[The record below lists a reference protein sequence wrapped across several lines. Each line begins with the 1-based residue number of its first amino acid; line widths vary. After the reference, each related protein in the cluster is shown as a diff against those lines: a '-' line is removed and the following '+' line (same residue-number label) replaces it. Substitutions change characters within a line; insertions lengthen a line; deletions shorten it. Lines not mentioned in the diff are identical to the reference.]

1 MTSDDQFF
9 FDYLASIPHDVRRY
23 SLQVADAIDRHVDHV
38 ADAVRDTLSHQLWLP
53 SSVRPSSKTRPCT
66 PHSQSLCDRV
76 RGWAARNRA
85 LSAAILAF
93 VGTTCVLYFG
103 SKKLRAKRRKARRAA
118 NGGRKEIIVIAGSP
132 HEPMT
137 RSIAADLDRRGY
149 IVYIT
154 VSSAEEEQL
163 VRSENR
169 PDIRPLWLDLATL
182 PSSPSEVQTS
192 LNEIHTMI
200 TQPHSPMP
208 GVSPHICQLSGLI
221 LVPSPNFVAGPVAT
235 IPPSTWVDTINTR
248 LLSPILTTQVFLPL
262 LTVRNTSGTII
273 LIYPSISSSLSA
285 PFSGPEVATVRALSG
300 FATSLRRELRL
311 LHHNNV
317 DLVELKLGNIDL
329 GPQYRAPNSH
339 IAGTEVLTWSVQQ
352 RALYG
357 PQYLNSI
364 EQRPVA
370 SAGPSMVRGS
380 PARALH
386 NAVLDALEP
395 TSRNI
400 FGKRA
405 AKTPVR
411 YAGRGARSYH
421 FIGRWTPP
429 GLVGWMLGLR
439 SGYAGYPSSSESS
452 SGSGSET
459 GWEKVDR

>member
-9 FDYLASIPHDVRRY
+9 FDYLAQIPNDVRRY
-23 SLQVADAIDRHVDHV
+23 SEQVADSINRHVDHA
-38 ADAVRDTLSHQLWLP
+38 ADAVRNTLSHQSWLP
-53 SSVRPSSKTRPCT
+53 SSVRPSPAFRPFS
-66 PHSQSLCDRV
+66 PRPQSLYDRV
-76 RGWAARNRA
+76 HDWAIRNRA
-85 LSAAILAF
+85 WSAAILAF
-93 VGTTCVLYFG
+93 VGTTGVLYFG
-103 SKKLRAKRRKARRAA
+103 SKKLRAKRRKAKRSA
-118 NGGRKEIIVIAGSP
+118 NGARKEIIVVAGSP

-163 VRSENR
+163 VRAENR

-182 PSSPSEVQTS
+182 PSSPSEIHSS
-192 LNEIHTMI
+192 LNEIHTLI
-200 TQPHSPMP
+200 TQPHAPMP
-208 GVSPHICQLSGLI
+208 GVPPHVCQLSGLI
-221 LVPSPNFVAGPVAT
+221 LVPSPKFAAGPVAT
-235 IPPSTWVDTINTR
+235 IPPSSWVDTINTR
-248 LLSPILTTQVFLPL
+248 LLSPILTTQLFLPL
-262 LTVRNTSGTII
+262 LTLRNTNSTII
-273 LIYPSISSSLSA
+273 LVYPSISSSLSA
-285 PFSGPEVATVRALSG
+285 PFAGPEVTTARALVG
-300 FATSLRRELRL
+300 FATSLRRELSL

-370 SAGPSMVRGS
+370 SAGPGFVRGS

-386 NAVLDALEP
+386 NALLDALEP
-395 TSRNI
+395 TSKNI

-405 AKTPVR
+405 ARKPVR
-411 YAGRGARSYH
+411 YAGRGARTYH
-421 FIGRWTPP
+421 LIGQWTPP

-439 SGYAGYPSSSESS
+439 TGYATPVESA

-459 GWEKVDR
+459 GWEKIDR

>member
-9 FDYLASIPHDVRRY
+9 FDYLASIPHDIRRY
-23 SLQVADAIDRHVDHV
+23 SLDVADTIDRHID
-38 ADAVRDTLSHQLWLP
+38 AAALAVRETLAHQSWLP
-53 SSVRPSSKTRPCT
+53 SSVRPRSNIRSFT
-66 PHSQSLCDRV
+66 PPSQSLYDRV
-76 RGWAARNRA
+76 HSWTARNRA
-85 LSAAILAF
+85 WTAAILAF
-93 VGTTCVLYFG
+93 VGTTSILYFG

-118 NGGRKEIIVIAGSP
+118 NGGRKEIIVVAGSP

-137 RSIAADLDRRGY
+137 RLIAADLDRRGY

-163 VRSENR
+163 VRSEHR
-169 PDIRPLWLDLATL
+169 PDIRPLWLDLSTL
-182 PSSPSEVQTS
+182 SSSPQDVHSS
-192 LNEIHTMI
+192 LNELHTMI

-208 GVSPHICQLSGLI
+208 GVPPHICQLSGLI

-235 IPPSTWVDTINTR
+235 IPPSSWVDTINTR
-248 LLSPILTTQVFLPL
+248 LLSPILTTQLFLPL
-262 LTVRNTSGTII
+262 LTLRNTNSTII
-273 LIYPSISSSLSA
+273 LVYPSISSSLSA
-285 PFSGPEVATVRALSG
+285 PFAGPEVATARALSG
-300 FATSLRRELRL
+300 FATSLRRELSL
-311 LHHNNV
+311 LRHNNV
-317 DLVELKLGNIDL
+317 DLVELRLGNIDL
-329 GPQYRAPNSH
+329 GSQYRAPNSH

-370 SAGPSMVRGS
+370 SAGPGMVRGS

-395 TSRNI
+395 TSRTI

-405 AKTPVR
+405 AKKPVR

-421 FIGRWTPP
+421 FIGQWTPP

-439 SGYAGYPSSSESS
+439 SLHSGYLSPAESS

-459 GWEKVDR
+459 GWEKVDH

>member
-23 SLQVADAIDRHVDHV
+23 SLQVADAVDRHVDHA
-38 ADAVRDTLSHQLWLP
+38 ADVVRDTLSHQSWLP
-53 SSVRPSSKTRPCT
+53 SSVRPSPKVRPFS
-66 PHSQSLCDRV
+66 PQSQSLYDRV
-76 RGWAARNRA
+76 HSWVIRNRA
-85 LSAAILAF
+85 WSAAILAF
-93 VGTTCVLYFG
+93 VGTTSVLYLG
-103 SKKLRAKRRKARRAA
+103 SKTLKAKRRKAKRAA
-118 NGGRKEIIVIAGSP
+118 NGGRKEILVVAGSP

-137 RSIAADLDRRGY
+137 RAIAADLDRRGY

-154 VSSAEEEQL
+154 VSSAEEEHL
-163 VRSENR
+163 VRAENR
-169 PDIRPLWLDLATL
+169 PDIRPLWLDLTTL
-182 PSSPSEVQTS
+182 PSSPLEVHTS

-208 GVSPHICQLSGLI
+208 GVPPHICQLSGLI

-235 IPPSTWVDTINTR
+235 IPPSSWVDTINTR
-248 LLSPILTTQVFLPL
+248 LLSPILTTQLFLPL
-262 LTVRNTSGTII
+262 LTIRHTNSTII
-273 LIYPSISSSLSA
+273 LVYPSISSSLSA
-285 PFSGPEVATVRALSG
+285 PFAGPEVATARALSG
-300 FATSLRRELRL
+300 FATSLRRELSL

-370 SAGPSMVRGS
+370 SAGPGIVRGS

-386 NAVLDALEP
+386 NAVIDALEP
-395 TSRNI
+395 TSKNI
-400 FGKRA
+400 FGRRA
-405 AKTPVR
+405 AKKPVR
-411 YAGRGARSYH
+411 YAGRGARTYH
-421 FIGRWTPP
+421 WIGQWTPP

-439 SGYAGYPSSSESS
+439 TGYPSPGESA
-452 SGSGSET
+452 SGNSSET

>member
-23 SLQVADAIDRHVDHV
+23 SLQVADTIDRHVDHAAGV
-38 ADAVRDTLSHQLWLP
+38 VRDTLSHQSWLP
-53 SSVRPSSKTRPCT
+53 SNIRPLPKSRPSLPD
-66 PHSQSLCDRV
+66 SQSLYDRV
-76 RGWAARNRA
+76 YSWAARNRA
-85 LSAAILAF
+85 WSAAILAF
-93 VGTTCVLYFG
+93 VGTTGVLYFG

-154 VSSAEEEQL
+154 VSSAEEEHL
-163 VRSENR
+163 ARAENR
-169 PDIRPLWLDLATL
+169 SDIRPLWLDLTTL
-182 PSSPSEVQTS
+182 PSSPSEIHTS
-192 LNEIHTMI
+192 LSEIHTMI

-208 GVSPHICQLSGLI
+208 GVPPHVCQLSGLI

-235 IPPSTWVDTINTR
+235 IPPSSWVDTINTR
-248 LLSPILTTQVFLPL
+248 VLTPILTTQLFLPL
-262 LTVRNTSGTII
+262 LTTRNTNSTIL

-285 PFSGPEVATVRALSG
+285 PFAGPEVATARALSG
-300 FATSLRRELRL
+300 FATSLRRELSL
-311 LHHNNV
+311 LRHNNI

-329 GPQYRAPNSH
+329 GPHYRTPNSH

-352 RALYG
+352 RTLYG

-370 SAGPSMVRGS
+370 SAGPGIVRGS

-386 NAVLDALEP
+386 NAVIDALEP

-405 AKTPVR
+405 AKKPVR
-411 YAGRGARSYH
+411 YAGRGAWSYD
-421 FIGRWTPP
+421 FIGQWTPP

-439 SGYAGYPSSSESS
+439 SGYPSSVENASGSS
-452 SGSGSET
+452 SAT